1 MSALAQETCEPCRGG
16 VPPLPAAEAQAL
28 LREVP
33 HWRLSEDGK
42 RIDRQ
47 LKFRDFATALDFV
60 VRIGAIA
67 EEAGHHPDLA
77 LGWGYVAVSLHTHA
91 IGGLQRA
98 DFVLAAKVEELP
110 RPGEKD

>member
-1 MSALAQETCEPCRGG
+1 MSALAQETCAPCRGG
-16 VPPLPAAEAQAL
+16 VPPLPATEAQAL

-33 HWRLSEDGK
+33 DWRLSEDGK
-42 RIDRQ
+42 RIERHV
-47 LKFRDFATALDFV
+47 KFRDFASALEFV
-60 VRIGAIA
+60 TKIGAVA

-98 DFVLAAKVEELP
+98 DFVLAAKINALP
-110 RPGEKD
+110 HPGATG